1 MFRRFAFSLVGALA
15 FSTADA
21 RRYTFEEFRDTFL
34 VTPKP
39 DYPIELR
46 RLHLSGRGLY
56 RLRIDERREVSG
68 IWVLQ
73 KTGIPPLDVEV
84 LKALVR
90 WRARPGPKRE
100 VDIPVRFII
109 DER

>member
-1 MFRRFAFSLVGALA
+1 MSRQLA
-15 FSTADA
+15 FAIIFALGLSSAEA

-56 RLRIDERREVSG
+56 RLRIDERRDVTG
-68 IWVLQ
+68 IRVLQ
-73 KTGIPPLDVEV
+73 KTGIPPLDIEV

-100 VDIPVRFII
+100 VDIPVWFILQK
-109 DER
+109 R